1 MSKNADIRFYINNQ
15 QVDYALETFDISI
28 KADFS
33 NDNIQPNIS
42 IDNVT
47 IFGDGV
53 TIINDWINA
62 GKYYK
67 GLPIKIEVFN
77 DSSAYSLF
85 DGYINLPK
93 KYEVFS
99 DKTVNVAIVKK
110 NGLNNLND
118 KLASITW
125 GMLIDKGIVTDSDYS
140 EVNYVVE
147 KSNNAFE
154 IITLL
159 IMVFIM
165 TKELYESIVRIA
177 DNVNKLITSTV
188 PAVGVGAVEM
198 VGQIIYAALSLILSV
213 LYAALI
219 LASIVKITI
228 QLFDILIE
236 PSRTHK
242 CINYRHALEI
252 LSIHLGYTFETSIS
266 ELDNY
271 YYLPSNINVDI
282 IDGIKGFISIP
293 QGVKVGT
300 PSTNDFGYV
309 ALDFVNIILKQFEA
323 KIAIINDRL
332 ILRPKNDV
340 FWQKQA
346 TYQMPDIF
354 IENYETNAK
363 DLKFSTL
370 IKYETDIIADEYT
383 LSNFKGTNYQI
394 LVNDSNV
401 TQGKDDD
408 FILHH
413 ETINISLAL
422 GTRKNELNALERTAT
437 TLANIIDDVTKALG
451 RGTHFANKIKNR
463 IGLLKIGT
471 NNHTIPK
478 CLYLSGGKLPTNHRD
493 LTSAKYLWD
502 NFINH
507 RSFVANNKIQQSK
520 VVRLKEVPFG
530 MQDFLST
537 IENSYFLTHENKKA
551 KIIDSKWNILKDTA
565 EISYKENFIFA
576 PNLTETYIEQA

>member
-188 PAVGVGAVEM
+188 PAVGFGVSSA
-198 VGQIIYAALSLILSV
+198 SKSV
-213 LYAALI
+213 
-219 LASIVKITI
+219 
-228 QLFDILIE
+228 
-236 PSRTHK
+236 
-242 CINYRHALEI
+242 
-252 LSIHLGYTFETSIS
+252 
-266 ELDNY
+266 
-271 YYLPSNINVDI
+271 
-282 IDGIKGFISIP
+282 
-293 QGVKVGT
+293 
-300 PSTNDFGYV
+300 
-309 ALDFVNIILKQFEA
+309 
-323 KIAIINDRL
+323 
-332 ILRPKNDV
+332 
-340 FWQKQA
+340 
-346 TYQMPDIF
+346 
-354 IENYETNAK
+354 
-363 DLKFSTL
+363 
-370 IKYETDIIADEYT
+370 
-383 LSNFKGTNYQI
+383 
-394 LVNDSNV
+394 
-401 TQGKDDD
+401 
-408 FILHH
+408 
-413 ETINISLAL
+413 
-422 GTRKNELNALERTAT
+422 
-437 TLANIIDDVTKALG
+437 
-451 RGTHFANKIKNR
+451 
-463 IGLLKIGT
+463 
-471 NNHTIPK
+471 
-478 CLYLSGGKLPTNHRD
+478 
-493 LTSAKYLWD
+493 
-502 NFINH
+502 
-507 RSFVANNKIQQSK
+507 
-520 VVRLKEVPFG
+520 
-530 MQDFLST
+530 
-537 IENSYFLTHENKKA
+537 
-551 KIIDSKWNILKDTA
+551 
-565 EISYKENFIFA
+565 
-576 PNLTETYIEQA
+576 